1 MGGGDVMREKKAI
14 NIEIGERVKQVR
26 EAAGLTQE
34 AFSEMIGLG
43 DKHISAIECGAV
55 GVSLSVLKRIC
66 ETLSVPADFLLFGVP
81 EEFSKEDRDSEIET
95 ISIRLTHLPPHKFKV
110 AKEVLLKVLEAMGY

>member
-1 MGGGDVMREKKAI
+1 MREKKAI

>member
-1 MGGGDVMREKKAI
+1 MREKKAI

-43 DKHISAIECGAV
+43 DKHISAIE
-55 GVSLSVLKRIC
+55 
-66 ETLSVPADFLLFGVP
+66 
-81 EEFSKEDRDSEIET
+81 
-95 ISIRLTHLPPHKFKV
+95 
-110 AKEVLLKVLEAMGY
+110 